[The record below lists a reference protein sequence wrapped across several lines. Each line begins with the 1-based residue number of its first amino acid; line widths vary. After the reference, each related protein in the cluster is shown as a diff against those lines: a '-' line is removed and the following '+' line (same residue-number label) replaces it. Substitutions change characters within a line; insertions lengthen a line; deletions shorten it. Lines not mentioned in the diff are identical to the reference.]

1 MKPEAKKR
9 QSRNGCG
16 WECCP
21 SGFVEHVKHYRY
33 LREITDITFI
43 EYWWHEF
50 KSLVGFNRR
59 KDDEV

>member
-1 MKPEAKKR
+1 MSK

-21 SGFVEHVKHYRY
+21 SGFIEHVKHYHY
-33 LREITDITFI
+33 LKEFTGITFR

-50 KSLVGFNRR
+50 KSLIGLNRA
-59 KDDEV
+59 